1 MSTTPS
7 SGRTP
12 KEQRA
17 RQQFKD
23 IVAQTVDGDQ
33 AQAEV
38 LMQRIADRLGGYTHA
53 EAVERNPMPGEA
65 PDA

>member
-1 MSTTPS
+1 MV

-12 KEQRA
+12 KQQRE
-17 RQQFKD
+17 RQEFKD
-23 IVAQTVDGDQ
+23 IVAQTVGGDQ
-33 AQAEV
+33 DQAEV

-53 EAVERNPMPGEA
+53 EAVERNPMPKEA